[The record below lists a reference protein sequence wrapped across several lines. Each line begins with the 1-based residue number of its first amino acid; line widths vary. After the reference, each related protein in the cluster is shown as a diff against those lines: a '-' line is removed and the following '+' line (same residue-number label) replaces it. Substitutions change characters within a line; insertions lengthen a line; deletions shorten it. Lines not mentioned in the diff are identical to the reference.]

1 MLVKLRRQ
9 ERRSQGAEPNFKSS
23 KYLKLTSMG
32 NFKKGLFLG
41 GLVGAALMWL
51 NATPKGK
58 EMRAKLVLHL
68 EPLYVELKASLKQL
82 EGPTKEMYD
91 ALVERAV
98 EEYGAKKQ
106 LAGEMRNVLMRE
118 LKKKW
123 HELEKE
129 LNQS

>member
-1 MLVKLRRQ
+1 
-9 ERRSQGAEPNFKSS
+9 
-23 KYLKLTSMG
+23 MG